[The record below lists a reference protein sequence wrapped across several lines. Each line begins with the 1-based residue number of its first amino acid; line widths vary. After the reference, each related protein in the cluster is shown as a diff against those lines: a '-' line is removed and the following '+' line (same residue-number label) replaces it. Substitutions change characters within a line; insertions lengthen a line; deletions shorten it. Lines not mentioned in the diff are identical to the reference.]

1 MLIGIA
7 GLIGSGKSHAA
18 AKLEERGWRTLDLDL
33 VAHRVLEG
41 SANEVEAAL
50 GPGLLTEDGKV
61 NKPTLANIVFSSPD
75 HLARLEAIT
84 YPRIERET
92 LNWIDQPDPRPA
104 AVHAVNLHKTALPE
118 LCALIIWVYAPF
130 IIRRR
135 RVISRDSRPWSSL
148 KARFRSQ
155 KALNPK
161 LFSGRAETYSVG
173 NCGNDK
179 RLEAALNR
187 ILGRLQTYS
196 AEREGNSVKE

>member
-7 GLIGSGKSHAA
+7 GRIGSGKNYVA

-33 VAHRVLEG
+33 VAHRVLED
-41 SANEVEAAL
+41 SAEEVEAAL
-50 GPGLLTEDGKV
+50 GPGLLNRDRKI
-61 NKPTLANIVFSSPD
+61 NKRTLGDIVFSSPG

-92 LNWIDQPDPRPA
+92 LIWIDQPDPRPS

-118 LCALIIWVYAPF
+118 RCALIIWVHAPF
-130 IIRRR
+130 AVRRR
-135 RVISRDSRPWSSL
+135 RVISRDSRPWPSL

-155 KALNPK
+155 KALNSK
-161 LFSGRAETYSVG
+161 LFFGRAETYSVG

-187 ILGRLQTYS
+187 ILVRLPPHT